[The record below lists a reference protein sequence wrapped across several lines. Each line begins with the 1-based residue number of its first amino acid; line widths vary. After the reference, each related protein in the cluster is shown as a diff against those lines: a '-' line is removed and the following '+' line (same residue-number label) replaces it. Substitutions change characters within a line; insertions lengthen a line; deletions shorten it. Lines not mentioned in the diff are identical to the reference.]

1 LPKITIILST
11 LNRIKSVLRAITS
24 VQNQSLRD
32 YEFIIVN
39 DGSTDGTD
47 KILNKVANSDKRIKL
62 FNNIVN
68 IGLQKSLN
76 FALSIA
82 KADYIARIDDDDEW
96 IDLNKLEKQYNFLV
110 KNPDYLLIGTAFTY
124 NNVVFK
130 NPISDKQIRKQILF
144 RCPFHHSSVLFVR
157 KNTNINVSY
166 NENLLYAEDWE
177 LWLRIGLAGK
187 MINLNDVAVKVSL
200 GNNLSETHFLTQF
213 ENNHRFIKK
222 YSKLY
227 PFRRLAFLYHYLII
241 LFFKVFPI
249 NGVIHNFAKRFF
261 QFIFNKI

>member
-1 LPKITIILST
+1 VT
-11 LNRIKSVLRAITS
+11 AISS
-24 VQNQSLRD
+24 VQNQSFTD
-32 YEFIIVN
+32 YEFIIVD

-47 KILNKVANSDKRIKL
+47 EILNKVAILDNRIKL

-82 KADYIARIDDDDEW
+82 KGDYIARIDDDDEW
-96 IDLNKLEKQYNFLV
+96 IDQNKLEKQYNFLM
-110 KNPDYLLIGTAFTY
+110 KNPEYLLIGTAFTY

-130 NPISDKQIRKQILF
+130 NPTSDKQIRKQILF
-144 RCPFHHSSVLFVR
+144 RCPFHHSSVLFAR
-157 KNTNINVSY
+157 RNTNINVSY
-166 NENLLYAEDWE
+166 NELLLYAEDWE

-187 MINLNDVAVKVSL
+187 MINLSDVAVKVSL
-200 GNNLSETHFLTQF
+200 ANNLSQTHFLTQF
-213 ENNHRFIKK
+213 ENNYRFIKK
-222 YSKLY
+222 YSKFY
-227 PFRRLAFLYHYLII
+227 PFRRLAFLYHYIII

-261 QFIFNKI
+261 QFTFNRI